1 MRRNSREIAFKLLFE
16 ELVSGSVNPIS
27 YESFSHTLTGDD
39 DKDFLNEI
47 LQIEAKEKEFIR
59 SVVKRYAVGYSPERI
74 YKVDL
79 AILTVAIAEIL
90 FIPSVPDK
98 VSVNEAVE
106 LAKLY
111 STDNSPSFIN
121 GLLASVIRDKEGIIN
136 ERNAD

>member
-16 ELVSGSVNPIS
+16 ELVSGSVNSIS
-27 YESFSHTLTGDD
+27 YDSFCSALGSDD
-39 DKDFLNEI
+39 DKNFLDEI
-47 LQIEAKEKEFIR
+47 LRVESEEKEFIR
-59 SVVKRYAVGYSPERI
+59 SIVKRYSVGYSLERI

-106 LAKLY
+106 LAKTY

-121 GLLASVIRDKEGIIN
+121 GMLASVIRDKEEIIN